1 MNTTTP
7 SSDAS
12 ANLVHQMADANRS
25 IRDDT
30 QFRPITHSTESA
42 DDDSWR
48 TKLREKTSEQP
59 RTPDC
64 ALYQS
69 RHLSLPLSAT
79 CLELCKRYPNHIYG
93 MRLDALHKHGY
104 TAAVIWK
111 LLPDDYKKFLK
122 EVKAAKEGNWNNGRP
137 MQEKVDGEGDANEL
151 NLYFKR
157 LLRRESVLKAH
168 GVFDKVLNDPKAR
181 PDGRPGRVQPS
192 MTDGD
197 QVSGTTHEQDA
208 DIAMIGTATRSAMLD
223 TTDTNANALSGSA
236 HIQVTA
242 TADQPPNQT
251 STQPCATQQPQQA
264 APINSSNPA
273 GSLQR
278 PTMLPQPQIPNA
290 IGAVLGCTSV
300 ELPVYLAR
308 DGRFI
313 KIVPGTLPH
322 GHISNVP
329 AIADPEVR
337 DWCFGRDVGSLETR
351 CILVQPDGN
360 IHEIIFF
367 GRAIGLA
374 NNAGPRQD
382 LEVNNALQRNER
394 STHTPSE
401 QANGNKTVTNDPT
414 TPASRPPRNI
424 AYT

>member
-1 MNTTTP
+1 MADTNRSVRDGTQFHRITP
-7 SSDAS
+7 S
-12 ANLVHQMADANRS
+12 
-25 IRDDT
+25 
-30 QFRPITHSTESA
+30 TEPA
-42 DDDSWR
+42 DDESWR
-48 TKLREKTSEQP
+48 TKLREKTNEQP
-59 RTPDC
+59 RTPHC

-69 RHLSLPLSAT
+69 RHLPLPLSAT

-122 EVKAAKEGNWNNGRP
+122 EVKAAKEGNWNNGHP

-157 LLRRESVLKAH
+157 LLRRESVLKAR
-168 GVFDKVLNDPKAR
+168 GVFDKVLNDPRAR
-181 PDGRPGRVQPS
+181 PDGRPGRSQRSTPES
-192 MTDGD
+192 DE
-197 QVSGTTHEQDA
+197 VSRTIDEQDA
-208 DIAMIGTATRSAMLD
+208 DIVMVGTVPQSAMLG
-223 TTDTNANALSGSA
+223 TTNTNANALSRSA
-236 HIQVTA
+236 NIQVA
-242 TADQPPNQT
+242 AKPGQPPSQT
-251 STQPCATQQPQQA
+251 STQPFATQRPQQA
-264 APINSSNPA
+264 SPINSPNTV

-278 PTMLPQPQIPNA
+278 RTILPQPQIPNA

-300 ELPVYLAR
+300 ELPVYLAL

-313 KIVPGTLPH
+313 KIVTGTLPH
-322 GHISNVP
+322 GHISNVS

-367 GRAIGLA
+367 GRVIGLA

-424 AYT
+424 AYTSTIQLPVVRTPSGHIV